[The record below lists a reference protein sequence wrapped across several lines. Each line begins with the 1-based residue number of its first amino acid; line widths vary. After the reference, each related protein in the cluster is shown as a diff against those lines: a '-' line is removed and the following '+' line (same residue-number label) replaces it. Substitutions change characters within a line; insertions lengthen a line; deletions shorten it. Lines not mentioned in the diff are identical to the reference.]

1 MLFTLNFLPLWLTH
15 SWQCHSS
22 LLGGNFHLD
31 FFPTILQ
38 SFFIHKQ
45 RYALH
50 EWSSTVINFFP
61 TAQPIYLCPVDL
73 HKLQH
78 LCGFD
83 IVDRYRQV
91 LSWLLFLFIS
101 FECCL
106 KCETVLTWS
115 LINFRVLLIFL
126 YVLLCYYTG
135 VWRRVF
141 PEVVVF
147 FTIISSGPLSELAY
161 EAHKERLKWDIPLS
175 FDWVFCFVLKLLEFF
190 KRHNMKEEAEW
201 YQSRLE
207 FIDNQC

>member
-1 MLFTLNFLPLWLTH
+1 MNGSGHLSEDFGRQLSVIYSKLSAIMIDTLLIV
-15 SWQCHSS
+15 SS
-22 LLGGNFHLD
+22 LLGGNFHLEV
-31 FFPTILQ
+31 FPTILQ

-101 FECCL
+101 FECRL

-126 YVLLCYYTG
+126 CVLLCYYTG
-135 VWRRVF
+135 V
-141 PEVVVF
+141 
-147 FTIISSGPLSELAY
+147 
-161 EAHKERLKWDIPLS
+161 
-175 FDWVFCFVLKLLEFF
+175 
-190 KRHNMKEEAEW
+190 
-201 YQSRLE
+201 
-207 FIDNQC
+207 